1 MIEVRGINKFFG
13 KHQALHDVD
22 FRVEP
27 GEIVALMG
35 ANGAGKSTLF
45 DILATVDPFFSGEA
59 IVAGFDVR
67 RQVAD
72 VRARLGYVP
81 GRFSLYGDLTVQEN
95 LEFFARA
102 YGSSPDAIRDIAPEL
117 WESLAPFTD
126 LRAGNMS
133 GGMKQKLTICCALVH
148 HPAVL
153 LLDEPTL
160 GVDPQSRHDV
170 WDALFKLGK
179 KGVSILISTHYIDEA
194 AWADKILLLH
204 EGRKLI
210 WGSPASVMASYEN
223 VTLKGPV
230 RRSGARTLEDIFIH
244 VLSTQNRVSP

>member
-1 MIEVRGINKFFG
+1 MIDVRGINKFFG
-13 KHQALHDVD
+13 KYQALHDVS

-59 IVAGFDVR
+59 VVAGFDVR
-67 RQVAD
+67 HQVTD
-72 VRARLGYVP
+72 VRASLGYVP
-81 GRFSLYGDLTVQEN
+81 GRFSLYADLTVQEN
-95 LEFFARA
+95 LDFFAQA
-102 YGSSPDAIRDIAPEL
+102 YNCSPDAIREIAPEL
-117 WESLAPFTD
+117 WDSLSPFTD

-133 GGMKQKLTICCALVH
+133 GGMKQKLTICCAMVH
-148 HPAVL
+148 KPSVL

-170 WDALFKLGK
+170 WDALFKLRD

-204 EGRKLI
+204 EGRRLI
-210 WGSPASVMASYEN
+210 WGSPQSVMASFEN
-223 VTLKGPV
+223 VTLEGPV
-230 RRSGARTLEDIFIH
+230 RHSGARTLEDIFIH
-244 VLSTQNRVSP
+244 VLSTQNSSAQ